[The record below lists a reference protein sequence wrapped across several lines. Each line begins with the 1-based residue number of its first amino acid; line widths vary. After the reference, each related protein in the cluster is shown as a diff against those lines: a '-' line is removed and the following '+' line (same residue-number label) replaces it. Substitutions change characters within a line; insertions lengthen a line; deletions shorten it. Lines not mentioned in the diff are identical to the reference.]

1 MYLDIINIKDV
12 DVPKTKDKNNFINI
26 ILNKIELAKNFH
38 QRVAL
43 SITSKVIMNCITLKF
58 YLRRRYRKLFL
69 YTRLQKCSLGNVSNR
84 HQLINDIKT
93 LVPELSIES
102 TKGHHLG
109 FILELNNDTKDALIQ
124 FLKIIAV
131 LASPKD
137 FYVKDT
143 QVYKSFWNYQHTSS
157 IPIHLQIT
165 QSLFRTLKSA
175 DLIYYLS
182 EVQQYDK
189 NLDLHNANINSIND
203 TTK

>member
-1 MYLDIINIKDV
+1 M
-12 DVPKTKDKNNFINI
+12 PKTRDKNNFITI

-58 YLRRRYRKLFL
+58 YLRRRYQKLFL
-69 YTRLQKCSLGNVSNR
+69 YTRFQKCSLGNVSNR

-124 FLKIIAV
+124 FLKIIAL

-143 QVYKSFWNYQHTSS
+143 QVYKSFWNYRHTSS
-157 IPIHLQIT
+157 IPVHLQIT

-189 NLDLHNANINSIND
+189 NLDLHNANTDSIND

>member
-1 MYLDIINIKDV
+1 M
-12 DVPKTKDKNNFINI
+12 PKTKDKNNFINI

-43 SITSKVIMNCITLKF
+43 SITSKAIMNCITLKF
-58 YLRRRYRKLFL
+58 YLRRRYQKLFL
-69 YTRLQKCSLGNVSNR
+69 YARLQKCSLGNVSNR

-109 FILELNNDTKDALIQ
+109 FILELNNDTKDALIR

>member
-1 MYLDIINIKDV
+1 V
-12 DVPKTKDKNNFINI
+12 DVSKTKDKNNFINI

-58 YLRRRYRKLFL
+58 YLRRRYQKLFL
-69 YTRLQKCSLGNVSNR
+69 YIRLQKCSLGNVSNR

>member
-1 MYLDIINIKDV
+1 MS
-12 DVPKTKDKNNFINI
+12 KTKDKNNFINV

-43 SITSKVIMNCITLKF
+43 SITSKIIMNCITLKF
-58 YLRRRYRKLFL
+58 YLRRRYQKLFL

-84 HQLINDIKT
+84 HQLVNDIKT

-109 FILELNNDTKDALIQ
+109 FILELNSDTKDALIQ

-143 QVYKSFWNYQHTSS
+143 QVYKSFWNYRHTSS

>member
-1 MYLDIINIKDV
+1 M
-12 DVPKTKDKNNFINI
+12 PKTTDKNNFITI

-58 YLRRRYRKLFL
+58 YLRRRYQKLFL
-69 YTRLQKCSLGNVSNR
+69 YTRFQKCSLGNVSNK
-84 HQLINDIKT
+84 HKLINDIKT
-93 LVPELSIES
+93 LVPDLSIES

-143 QVYKSFWNYQHTSS
+143 QVYKSFWNYRHTSS
-157 IPIHLQIT
+157 IPIHVQIT
-165 QSLFRTLKSA
+165 QSLFKTLKSA
-175 DLIYYLS
+175 DLIDYLS
-182 EVQQYDK
+182 EVQQHDE
-189 NLDLHNANINSIND
+189 NLDLHNANTNSIND